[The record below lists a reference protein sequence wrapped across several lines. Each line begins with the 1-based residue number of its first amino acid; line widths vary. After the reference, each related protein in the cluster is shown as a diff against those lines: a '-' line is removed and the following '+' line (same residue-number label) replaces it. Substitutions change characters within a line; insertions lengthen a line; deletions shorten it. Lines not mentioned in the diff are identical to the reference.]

1 MTFNIDQDR
10 ANEEI
15 VRIAHKY
22 DLNPVMLKEIVWQR
36 NRGLNNGEIA
46 QQLGLNR
53 NTVNKYVNALNDM
66 NKDDLLSLLALI
78 AIITAGAYLLS
89 QLFEALNGGNR

>member
-1 MTFNIDQDR
+1 MSFNIDQDR

-15 VRIAHKY
+15 VRIARKY

-36 NRGLNNGEIA
+36 NRGLNNAEIA
-46 QQLGLNR
+46 QQLGINR
-53 NTVNKYVNALNDM
+53 NTVNKYVNALNEM

>member
-15 VRIAHKY
+15 VRIARKY

-36 NRGLNNGEIA
+36 NRGLNNAEIA
-46 QQLGLNR
+46 QQIGINR
-53 NTVNKYVNALNDM
+53 NTVNKYVNALNEM
-66 NKDDLLSLLALI
+66 NKDDLLSLLAFI

-89 QLFEALNGGNR
+89 QLLEALNGGNR